1 MPKPTLPSIT
11 TGIQRELQLSVG
23 IDVRGGHQVQL
34 LDSHAFLKRLSN
46 GVQTVLHS
54 HGGLFLGL
62 FCCGQTGGTHRME
75 GVAFARIAFSAQ
87 DGGKELRHISRRR
100 DGCNIHAKR
109 GLEQLQH
116 ISTIKAAHIRAMN
129 FEPFAFRING
139 EALPELLDEYLFKH
153 KDPGKGKK
161 EKFDP
166 YKDITEKQ
174 HRIALE
180 AAFTLKDEY
189 GYKELAEELRKT
201 YASVGVMLG
210 GNRLTDLITVLKN
223 KRMIVQENGRKY
235 TFKPDFHY

>member
-1 MPKPTLPSIT
+1 M
-11 TGIQRELQLSVG
+11 LQVEK
-23 IDVRGGHQVQL
+23 DEK
-34 LDSHAFLKRLSN
+34 DP
-46 GVQTVLHS
+46 
-54 HGGLFLGL
+54 
-62 FCCGQTGGTHRME
+62 
-75 GVAFARIAFSAQ
+75 
-87 DGGKELRHISRRR
+87 D
-100 DGCNIHAKR
+100 
-109 GLEQLQH
+109 
-116 ISTIKAAHIRAMN
+116 ISTVKAAHIRAMN
-129 FEPFAFRING
+129 FEPFAFRINE
-139 EALPELLDEYLFKH
+139 EALPELQDEYLFKH
-153 KDPGKGKK
+153 KDPGKGKR